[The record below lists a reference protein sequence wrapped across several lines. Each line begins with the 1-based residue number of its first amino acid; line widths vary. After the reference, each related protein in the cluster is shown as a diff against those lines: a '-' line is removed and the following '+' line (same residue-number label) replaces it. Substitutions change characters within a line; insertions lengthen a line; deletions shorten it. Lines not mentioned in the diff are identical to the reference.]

1 MNIGKILIELIAKE
15 EKSFRRTSIDLGV
28 DRSTPY
34 GSFKKGN
41 PEWKIIEKV
50 LDDLG
55 YQIRVVKPKCRTATE
70 K

>member
-1 MNIGKILIELIAKE
+1 VNIGKILIELIAKE

-28 DRSTPY
+28 DRSTLY

-50 LDDLG
+50 LNYLR
-55 YQIRVVKPKCRTATE
+55 YEIRVVKPKRRTAAE
-70 K
+70 E